1 MDRSAEGAGTMKFG
15 LYLKSKGVISADQL
29 VAALEVQQSKM
40 VPLGQ
45 LAIEEGI
52 LTARQVFTVLCSQ
65 SDSPHERFG
74 EAAIDLGLMTRDE
87 LMRLLVI
94 QMDRKLS
101 PVDILIQQAG
111 RRGVSRVPPIDGK
124 PGPGDQAAGPRH
136 AAEVGSNP
144 LSGSPHR
151 RAVRGGNLKSATSPR
166 RWRDRGVRANS

>member
-101 PVDILIQQAG
+101 PVEILIQQRVITSERAEAELAEF
-111 RRGVSRVPPIDGK
+111 RRSMESRARVIKRPV
-124 PGPGDQAAGPRH
+124 H
-136 AAEVGSNP
+136 V
-144 LSGSPHR
+144 
-151 RAVRGGNLKSATSPR
+151 T
-166 RWRDRGVRANS
+166 